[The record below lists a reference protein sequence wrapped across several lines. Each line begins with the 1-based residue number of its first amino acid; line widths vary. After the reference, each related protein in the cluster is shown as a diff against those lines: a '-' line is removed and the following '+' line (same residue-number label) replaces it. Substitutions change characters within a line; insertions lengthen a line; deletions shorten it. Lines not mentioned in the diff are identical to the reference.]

1 MATFPATSR
10 CRSVGGPISPRDGEV
25 VRHQRCARGSHIV
38 IIGTTG
44 LGSMVMRGQLT
55 HSVLQQTLARHGAN
69 SSYIMVTQPV
79 NDSSPTALYY
89 SNKLERHF
97 DQVSVR
103 AGRRERIGPLLIL
116 RTLPPTAG
124 RRAIGVCADQVLGGV
139 DGRRVPSARRHRAGR
154 LD

>member
-25 VRHQRCARGSHIV
+25 VRHQRCARGAHFV

-97 DQVSVR
+97 DQVSAAGKGGPAR
-103 AGRRERIGPLLIL
+103 AHWATPHPAHPPSHRRSAGRR
-116 RTLPPTAG
+116 
-124 RRAIGVCADQVLGGV
+124 CAC
-139 DGRRVPSARRHRAGR
+139 
-154 LD
+154 